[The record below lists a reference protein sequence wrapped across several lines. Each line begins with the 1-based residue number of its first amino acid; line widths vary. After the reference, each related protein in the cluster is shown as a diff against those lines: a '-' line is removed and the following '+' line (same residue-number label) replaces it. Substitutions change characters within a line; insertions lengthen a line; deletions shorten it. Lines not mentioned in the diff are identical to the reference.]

1 WTAPPR
7 GAPEGGPAVGAVGR
21 AVLHSPPGPRAGSA
35 LRRPRSAPA
44 AEDLDR
50 STPHAPPK
58 SSIHSRAALSG
69 RAGRRGRSTAPCST
83 AGAFS
88 GAPATK
94 ARVFRPEP
102 SPTPTR
108 ALYVVTALD
117 GDDDAGG
124 SISKDFVRIPRNEAH
139 ADSTCQGES
148 CAPGCACVGDG
159 NGLATCL
166 CIGPKNP
173 AGACIAPTCG
183 AIFCGLGCTCASPG
197 SGTCT
202 CR

>member
-21 AVLHSPPGPRAGSA
+21 AVLHSPPGPRGGSPP
-35 LRRPRSAPA
+35 RRPRSPPA

-94 ARVFRPEP
+94 ARGFRPEP

-139 ADSTCQGES
+139 ADTHAPSGSWDSTDPDES
-148 CAPGCACVGDG
+148 PSPARSSASSSRRRRGSTNLRGAYAAP
-159 NGLATCL
+159 
-166 CIGPKNP
+166 
-173 AGACIAPTCG
+173 
-183 AIFCGLGCTCASPG
+183 
-197 SGTCT
+197 
-202 CR
+202 